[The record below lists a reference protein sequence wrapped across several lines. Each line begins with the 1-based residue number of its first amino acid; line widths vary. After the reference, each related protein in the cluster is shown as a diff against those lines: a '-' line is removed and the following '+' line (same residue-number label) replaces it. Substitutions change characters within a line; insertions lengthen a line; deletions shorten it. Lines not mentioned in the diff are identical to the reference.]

1 MIAVA
6 FGSAQAVALGLLRLH
21 GTGRGDWRATCSRVC
36 GLVLPLAYTII
47 SIEADALVSVRRG
60 NLRLQAG
67 IDRMVAH
74 NL

>member
-6 FGSAQAVALGLLRLH
+6 FGSAQAVAL
-21 GTGRGDWRATCSRVC
+21 VI
-36 GLVLPLAYTII
+36 PLAYTII
-47 SIEADALVSVRRG
+47 SIDADALVSVRRG

-67 IDRMVAH
+67 IERMVAH

>member
-1 MIAVA
+1 M
-6 FGSAQAVALGLLRLH
+6 
-21 GTGRGDWRATCSRVC
+21 
-36 GLVLPLAYTII
+36 I
-47 SIEADALVSVRRG
+47 SIEADALVSVRRN